1 MHKKCLTLIDTSII
15 LLIAYNEASLDSFIE
30 ATMGCEVV
38 VLSSVIDELNRMK
51 NLQDNRSKKALWAL
65 NNIVNN
71 FMIVHID
78 STGNVD
84 QDLINFAL
92 NKIKEFKVFIATVDS
107 DLKNKALLKGIG
119 VIFYRK
125 SKNRFEV
132 IP

>member
-1 MHKKCLTLIDTSII
+1 MYKKCLTLIDTSII
-15 LLIAYNEASLDSFIE
+15 LLIAYNEASLDALIE
-30 ATMGCEVV
+30 VTMGCEVV
-38 VLSSVIDELNRMK
+38 VLSSVIDELNRIK
-51 NLQDNRSKKALWAL
+51 SLQDDKSRKALWAL

-71 FMIVHID
+71 FIVIHID
-78 STGNVD
+78 SSGNVD

-92 NKIKEFKVFIATVDS
+92 NKIKEFKVFIATVDNN
-107 DLKNKALLKGIG
+107 LKNRALAKGIG

>member
-1 MHKKCLTLIDTSII
+1 MHKKCLTLVDTSII

-30 ATMGCEVV
+30 ATTGCEVV
-38 VLSSVIDELNRMK
+38 ILSSVIDELNRMK
-51 NLQDNRSKKALWAL
+51 DLQGDKSKKALWAL

-71 FMIVHID
+71 FTIVHID
-78 STGNVD
+78 STGIVD

>member
-1 MHKKCLTLIDTSII
+1 MYKKCLTLIDTSII
-15 LLIAYNEASLDSFIE
+15 LLIAYNEASLDNFIE

-38 VLSSVIDELNRMK
+38 VLSSVIDELNRLK
-51 NLQDNRSKKALWAL
+51 DLQDNRSKKALWAL

-71 FMIVHID
+71 FTVVHID

-125 SKNRFEV
+125 SKNKFEV

>member
-1 MHKKCLTLIDTSII
+1 MYKKCLTLIDTSII
-15 LLIAYNEASLDSFIE
+15 LLIAYNEASLDNFIE

-38 VLSSVIDELNRMK
+38 ILSSVIDELNRMK
-51 NLQDNRSKKALWAL
+51 DLQDNRSKKALWAL

-92 NKIKEFKVFIATVDS
+92 NKIKEFKVFIATVDN
-107 DLKNKALLKGIG
+107 DLKNEALLKGIG